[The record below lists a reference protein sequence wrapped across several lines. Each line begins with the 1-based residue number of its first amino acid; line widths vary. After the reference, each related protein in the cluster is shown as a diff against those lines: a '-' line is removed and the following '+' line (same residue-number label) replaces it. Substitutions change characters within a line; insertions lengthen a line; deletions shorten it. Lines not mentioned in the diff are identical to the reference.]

1 MGGKRCA
8 LHAIMYD
15 PGFDHR
21 DARSIGH
28 SPVIDRTDD
37 DYRRR
42 WNLDQRRIA
51 LGQIDT
57 QALQARARRLRAGI
71 VDADV
76 RTAE

>member
-8 LHAIMYD
+8 LHAMMYD

-37 DYRRR
+37 DYPKNSRKHQYGTNIR
-42 WNLDQRRIA
+42 
-51 LGQIDT
+51 GS
-57 QALQARARRLRAGI
+57 
-71 VDADV
+71 
-76 RTAE
+76 